1 MASAVDPI
9 AEAAACEELAPDL
22 GWGLLTATRV
32 FQRLANDAVA
42 DLPGGPRGYL
52 VLMTVARGRPSS
64 QLALARELGVDK
76 TVMTYLLDE
85 LEAANLIERRPD
97 PADRRAR
104 QVVITDQG
112 QQTLLAF
119 RERIAAAEQ
128 ELLSALSSRDAHIFR
143 DLVERIARASQA
155 GTRHP
160 CISEPAAE
168 PC

>member
-1 MASAVDPI
+1 
-9 AEAAACEELAPDL
+9 
-22 GWGLLTATRV
+22 
-32 FQRLANDAVA
+32 
-42 DLPGGPRGYL
+42 
-52 VLMTVARGRPSS
+52 
-64 QLALARELGVDK
+64 
-76 TVMTYLLDE
+76 LLDE
-85 LEAANLIERRPD
+85 LEAVNLIERRPD

-119 RERIAAAEQ
+119 RQRIAAAEQ

-155 GTRHP
+155 DTRHP

-168 PC
+168 SC